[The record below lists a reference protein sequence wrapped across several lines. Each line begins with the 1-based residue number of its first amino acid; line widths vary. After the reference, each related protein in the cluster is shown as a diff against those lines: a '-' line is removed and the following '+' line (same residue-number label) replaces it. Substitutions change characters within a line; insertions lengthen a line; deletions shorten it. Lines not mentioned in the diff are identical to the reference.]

1 MATLSE
7 KYRSFRVRNQ
17 HSYPGLFIALGFTRG
32 LLQIAVVF
40 GVTWYAL
47 SLISSVGSDDQ
58 KVLVQRSQLTGFAD
72 DNRSQVEI
80 PATTATGSTGP
91 VPGAIVESGVY
102 NADWLLKQNAGSYV
116 VQLASSTVKPDL
128 YQKAFTLAE
137 THPVVVFPFR
147 KTRGNQ
153 LMYGYAIGMYQSFN
167 EAQNEV
173 NKLPVGAVTEGV
185 WIRPVSEVQKQI
197 AGSRG

>member
-7 KYRSFRVRNQ
+7 KYRSFRARNQ
-17 HSYPGLFIALGFTRG
+17 HSYPGLFIALGFTG
-32 LLQIAVVF
+32 ALLQIAVVF

-80 PATTATGSTGP
+80 PATAATGSTGP
-91 VPGAIVESGVY
+91 VPGTFIESGVY

-153 LMYGYAIGMYQSFN
+153 LMYGYAIGMYQSFI